1 MPASATE
8 TQLAV
13 NALGC
18 SLVSFEVDIG
28 LTYSR
33 SCSSMA
39 ENAAGVVSAGGD
51 TYGGVDGGQI
61 HKFLQRCL
69 PGMIMQLSPATVHGK
84 AANNPRVRR
93 LVVLKGR

>member
-39 ENAAGVVSAGGD
+39 ESAAGVVSAGGD
-51 TYGGVDGGQI
+51 TYGGVGGGQI
-61 HKFLQRCL
+61 HKFLQRW
-69 PGMIMQLSPATVHGK
+69 MIMQLSPATVHGK
-84 AANNPRVRR
+84 AANNPRVRW